1 MPWKEKTVEESRAE
15 FIARVLSGEQN
26 KSALCREFGISRPT
40 AYKWINR
47 YLEGEELCD
56 RSRRPFHSPQRIDSV
71 VEDEILR
78 MRRMYPAL
86 GAKKIHRMMFD
97 DGVFDPPAVSTIN
110 AVLKR
115 NGMISREASL
125 AATPY
130 KRFEKDEPNQMW
142 QADFKGNFTMQNGQQ
157 CHPLSILDDHSRMC
171 LCADAKANQQR
182 FGVQESFQKAF
193 ETYGLP
199 KILLCDNGHPWG
211 ASQSTSITKFEV
223 WLMQL
228 GILPIHIRPKHPQ
241 TQGTVERFNG
251 SYKRECLK
259 FYTPSDLADAQRT
272 REEYMQFYNH
282 RRPHEA
288 LHMDTPATH
297 YTPSPRCFP
306 DQIEPWEYETGGQ
319 RRIVKSTGYLTFDGQ
334 GFYLSE
340 GLGDQEIMIYPSA
353 HKEHTVDVIF
363 RQFCVAQIDVQE
375 HVVISRRIRLRHDD
389 PRTHR

>member
-130 KRFEKDEPNQMW
+130 KRFEKDKCGKQISKGISPCKTGSSVIRCPFWMTIPECVCVQM
-142 QADFKGNFTMQNGQQ
+142 
-157 CHPLSILDDHSRMC
+157 
-171 LCADAKANQQR
+171 
-182 FGVQESFQKAF
+182 
-193 ETYGLP
+193 
-199 KILLCDNGHPWG
+199 
-211 ASQSTSITKFEV
+211 
-223 WLMQL
+223 
-228 GILPIHIRPKHPQ
+228 
-241 TQGTVERFNG
+241 
-251 SYKRECLK
+251 
-259 FYTPSDLADAQRT
+259 
-272 REEYMQFYNH
+272 
-282 RRPHEA
+282 
-288 LHMDTPATH
+288 
-297 YTPSPRCFP
+297 
-306 DQIEPWEYETGGQ
+306 Q
-319 RRIVKSTGYLTFDGQ
+319 RRISKESVYRKVSKKPLKPMVYRRYCFVTMGIPGVQAKAL
-334 GFYLSE
+334 
-340 GLGDQEIMIYPSA
+340 PS
-353 HKEHTVDVIF
+353 
-363 RQFCVAQIDVQE
+363 QN
-375 HVVISRRIRLRHDD
+375 LRFG
-389 PRTHR
+389 